1 VSLLC
6 NASTAAE
13 VAAGLEAGAEGVG
26 LLRTELAFLDSSA
39 WPTEDEHFAVL
50 APAVARLRG
59 LVTTVR
65 TLDFGA
71 DKTPP
76 FLAGITDRGLTLMLA
91 HPVELEQQLRAIV
104 RAAEG
109 TQLRVLLPLVESAEQ
124 VRAVRTLVPDLD
136 LTLGAM
142 IETPSAA
149 GRADEI
155 AAESDFLSIGTND
168 LVQYTLG
175 LDRDR
180 PVASAATAAEPIVL
194 GLIAQVVEAAHAA
207 GRTVEVCGE
216 AAGEAG
222 TATLLIGL
230 GVDELS
236 VAPARLD
243 ELRET
248 VRRVSFAE
256 AADAARRALAASS
269 AREALDLARRL
280 LSAEVR
286 HETGQ
291 VVGGLGRAVT

>member
-1 VSLLC
+1 
-6 NASTAAE
+6 
-13 VAAGLEAGAEGVG
+13 
-26 LLRTELAFLDSSA
+26 
-39 WPTEDEHFAVL
+39 
-50 APAVARLRG
+50 
-59 LVTTVR
+59 VR

-76 FLAGITDRGLTLMLA
+76 FLAGITDRGLTLMLS

-124 VRAVRTLVPDLD
+124 VRAVRALVSDPDVS
-136 LTLGAM
+136 LGAM

-149 GRADEI
+149 ARAAEI
-155 AAESDFLSIGTND
+155 AAESDFISIGTND

-175 LDRDR
+175 LDRER
-180 PVASAATAAEPIVL
+180 PVASATTAAEPVIL
-194 GLIAQVVEAAHAA
+194 GLIGQVVKAAHAV
-207 GRTVEVCGE
+207 GRSVEVCGE
-216 AAGEAG
+216 AAGEVEV
-222 TATLLIGL
+222 ATLLIGL

-243 ELRET
+243 ELRDT
-248 VRRVSFAE
+248 VRRLSFTD
-256 AADAARRALAASS
+256 AADAARQALGASS
-269 AREALDLARRL
+269 ARAALALAGGL
-280 LSAEVR
+280 LSAEMR